1 MTKAYHNSELVQ
13 LVMNFIYEPSEK
25 KKEAKLE
32 KIIESNSFF
41 DQDLNMAFM
50 YKGEVYT
57 SKNHYYPR
65 GRVKLLHK
73 SLNAEMDCLI
83 KEMRELQQEKDAVR
97 SYLVCI
103 MLISIRP
110 ADLKVMLPDFLH
122 PAIKD
127 LHSAEGTS
135 FITQEDLDL
144 LQKNSASIIASIK
157 QRLILNLI
165 S

>member
-32 KIIESNSFF
+32 KIIESNSFL
-41 DQDLNMAFM
+41 DRDGNMAFM
-50 YKGEVYT
+50 YKGEMYN

-83 KEMRELQQEKDAVR
+83 KEMRELQQEKDTVK

-127 LHSAEGTS
+127 LHSAEGVCSVTPEEIE
-135 FITQEDLDL
+135 FI
-144 LQKNSASIIASIK
+144 QKSSASIIASIK

>member
-1 MTKAYHNSELVQ
+1 MTTAHHNSILVQ

-25 KKEAKLE
+25 KNEAKLE
-32 KIIESNSFF
+32 KIIESNSFL
-41 DQDLNMAFM
+41 DRDGNMAFM
-50 YKGEVYT
+50 YKGEMYN

-83 KEMRELQQEKDAVR
+83 KEMREIQQEKDAVR

-127 LHSAEGTS
+127 LHSAEGVSSVTPEEIE
-135 FITQEDLDL
+135 FIQRNSSSIL
-144 LQKNSASIIASIK
+144 LTIK
-157 QRLILNLI
+157 ERLIFNLI